1 MYTARKDEEA
11 KGKKKT
17 VVDALPEKV
26 QKIAH
31 SEKKKANSKV
41 VEELTY
47 CGHSKQFCQVRFA
60 VHIDSFIWCRGR
72 WNHQAAVKEGSRIRM
87 SF

>member
-41 VEELTY
+41 VEEDVLRTQQTVLSGEV
-47 CGHSKQFCQVRFA
+47 CCTH
-60 VHIDSFIWCRGR
+60 
-72 WNHQAAVKEGSRIRM
+72 
-87 SF
+87 

>member
-1 MYTARKDEEA
+1 MAVYTARKDEEA

-41 VEELTY
+41 VEEDVPADTAN
-47 CGHSKQFCQVRFA
+47 SFVR
-60 VHIDSFIWCRGR
+60 
-72 WNHQAAVKEGSRIRM
+72 
-87 SF
+87 

>member
-17 VVDALPEKV
+17 VVDVLPEKV

-41 VEELTY
+41 VEEDVPADTAN
-47 CGHSKQFCQVRFA
+47 SFVR
-60 VHIDSFIWCRGR
+60 
-72 WNHQAAVKEGSRIRM
+72 
-87 SF
+87 